1 MTLYSAINGM
11 LSKYIVKVDKL
22 TRYFLTLLLLFTLNA
37 LISVKANSV
46 VVLSPQEYQ
55 FLDTLDEIKLCVGP
69 DTMPLDDIVGGQH
82 IGINAEYMKIFQS
95 SLNKTIRL
103 IITKSWDESLQFV
116 KQGQC
121 DIISLASKTPQRES
135 FLTFT
140 DSYVNIPFVVVTT
153 QEKFFVSNL
162 SDLIDQKLGV
172 RKGYAYVDLLRNRFP
187 EITMVEVD
195 SLTDGLEKVDNGEIF
210 GYLSGLHIAGY
221 AIQTGGYTNLK
232 INGHFDELSTI
243 SLGIGVRKELTP
255 LKSILNKAIGAIEPQ
270 IKKRID
276 SSWLTVKYEIVED
289 YQRII
294 QFAAITSIVLMFIG
308 YRQFQLRKHNVQLA
322 EREKEIWTQANFD
335 FLTGLP
341 NRRLFQD
348 RLAQKLEEVQ
358 RKGIP
363 FAIILIDLDEFKEV
377 NDTLGHDQG
386 DKLLIEAADRIKN
399 CLRKSDTLAR
409 LGGDEF
415 VVILNDI
422 KHEGGIELVAQ
433 KVLQTL
439 KAPFELKENAFV
451 SASVGI
457 TLCPRDS
464 TDMVELLKNADQAM
478 YSAKANGRNNFHYF
492 TPSMQQDAM
501 LRMLL
506 IKELRIAVEEQ
517 QFELFYQPIID
528 LKSGVI
534 VKAEALIRW
543 NHPQKGYVSPIT
555 FIPILEET
563 RMIIKVGE
571 WVFIE
576 AARQVKR
583 LREIYHT
590 DLQISVNTSP
600 LQFQSK
606 STNNWLSLTKH
617 INVNPNAIGIEIT
630 ESMLMEG
637 HDNIS
642 NHLLE
647 LRDSGFQVSMDDFG
661 TGYSSLSYLRKFDID
676 YLKIDQSFVRNLSD
690 DSDDMVLC
698 EAIIVMAHKLGLKTI
713 AEGVE
718 NETQQFLLA
727 DAGCDYG
734 QGYHFAKPLPI
745 GEFETML
752 AAQADSLKQIRSAI
766 SKQQI

>member
-1 MTLYSAINGM
+1 MEPKPRSTLVNISR
-11 LSKYIVKVDKL
+11 LLL
-22 TRYFLTLLLLFTLNA
+22 TRLLIALFLFSTKVMSSSHLHFSEEQLAFLATL
-37 LISVKANSV
+37 S
-46 VVLSPQEYQ
+46 
-55 FLDTLDEIKLCVGP
+55 EIKLCVGP

-82 IGINAEYMKIFQS
+82 IGINAEYMKIFQAD
-95 SLNKTIRL
+95 LNKPIRL
-103 IITKSWDESLQFV
+103 IETESWEESMSRIQ
-116 KQGQC
+116 QGDC
-121 DIISLASKTPQRES
+121 DIISLASKTPQREK

-140 DSYVNIPFVVVTT
+140 ENYVNIPFVVVTT

-162 SDLIDQKLGV
+162 ADLTDKKLGL
-172 RKGYAYVDLLRNRFP
+172 RRGYAYVDLLKNKYP
-187 EITMVEVD
+187 EMDLVEVD
-195 SLTDGLEKVDNGEIF
+195 SLTDGLKKVDNGEIF

-243 SLGIGVRKELTP
+243 SLGIGVRNELAP
-255 LKSILNKAIGAIEPQ
+255 LADILNQSIAAIAPE
-270 IKKRID
+270 IKTRID

-294 QFAAITSIVLMFIG
+294 QFAIATAIILLFFS
-308 YRQFQLRKHNVQLA
+308 YRQYQLRQHNIQLA
-322 EREKEIWTQANFD
+322 EREKEIWNQANFD

-348 RLAQKLEEVQ
+348 RLAQKLAEAQ
-358 RKGIP
+358 RHKTA
-363 FAIILIDLDEFKEV
+363 FALLLIDLDEFKEV

-386 DKLLIEAADRIKN
+386 DKLLIKAADRIKS
-399 CLRKSDTLAR
+399 CLRRSDTLAR

-422 KHEGGIELVAQ
+422 SNDGGIEVVAE
-433 KVLQTL
+433 KILQTL
-439 KAPFELKENAFV
+439 KLPFELKDAAFI

-457 TLCPRDS
+457 TLCPKDS

-506 IKELRIAVEEQ
+506 VKELRLAVQEQ
-517 QFELFYQPIID
+517 QFELFYQPIIN
-528 LKSGVI
+528 LKTGVI
-534 VKAEALIRW
+534 DKAEALIRW
-543 NHPQKGYVSPIT
+543 NHPIKGYIPPIT

-563 RMIIKVGE
+563 RMIINVGE

-583 LREIYHT
+583 LRKEIQPN
-590 DLQISVNTSP
+590 LQISVNTSP

-617 INVNPNAIGIEIT
+617 IDVEPNAIGIEIT

-637 HDNIS
+637 QDNIS

-647 LRDSGFQVSMDDFG
+647 LRDNGFQVSMDDFG

-676 YLKIDQSFVRNLSD
+676 YLKIDKSFVNNLSI

-698 EAIIVMAHKLGLKTI
+698 EAIIVMAHKLGLKVI

-718 NETQQFLLA
+718 SETQQFLLA
-727 DAGCDYG
+727 DVDCDYG
-734 QGYHFAKPLPI
+734 QGYHFAKPLPLH
-745 GEFETML
+745 EFEQL
-752 AAQADSLKQIRSAI
+752 LKQQKNSFNKVQETLA
-766 SKQQI
+766 KQQLK